1 MESAEYYEYP
11 EEGDLD
17 QRDWSGWGEIAVA
30 PIFQGDAVDLPS
42 ALRFDAA
49 EESLWAGTN
58 GGVVVQSLCPD
69 LERYSEVSAHHDG
82 IIGMR
87 SAGSS
92 CVSLSPSQLSLHYTG
107 CVPKLWYLDEVRSHY
122 LHRSILGSYLNL

>member
-1 MESAEYYEYP
+1 MESEEYYNYA

-17 QRDWSGWGEIAVA
+17 QEGWAGWGEIAVA
-30 PIFQGDAVDLPS
+30 PVFQGEAVDLAS

-58 GGVVVQSLCPD
+58 GGAIAQSLCPD
-69 LERYSEVSAHHDG
+69 LELYAQLAAHNDG
-82 IIGMR
+82 VLSVR

-107 CVPKLWYLDEVRSHY
+107 CVPKLWYADEVREF
-122 LHRSILGSYLNL
+122 HRYGTFLPS